1 MTSSSHSTSGWHRFA
16 VLYSI
21 FLPHWPLFCGGVVAA
36 TAAFFVGRVFQQ
48 RVLLWLST
56 MPAVSRQFAFCDR
69 AIANGGFV
77 AIFLLR
83 LIPTPIPAL
92 NFLYGLTSIR
102 ASTYVLATAIGNLPG
117 STVIVS
123 SAAMGKRL
131 LFARSALGRAPVWQL
146 ATGAIVVAAVLIWFG
161 RLVVETAKSR
171 LVDIA
176 GADECGLP
184 AEAAEPA
191 PTEAVTEAESAD
203 GCRCLPWLP
212 RRRAEGECGQQ
223 DS

>member
-1 MTSSSHSTSGWHRFA
+1 
-16 VLYSI
+16 
-21 FLPHWPLFCGGVVAA
+21 
-36 TAAFFVGRVFQQ
+36 
-48 RVLLWLST
+48 
-56 MPAVSRQFAFCDR
+56 
-69 AIANGGFV
+69 
-77 AIFLLR
+77 
-83 LIPTPIPAL
+83 
-92 NFLYGLTSIR
+92 
-102 ASTYVLATAIGNLPG
+102 
-117 STVIVS
+117 
-123 SAAMGKRL
+123 MGKRL